1 MLGLSKFAWFAA
13 LSLLVLTSSALAA
26 CGDGKAGTGGGGS
39 STTTP
44 EPEPIPL
51 GLNDVSV
58 LFPLPSSHED
68 PGYLRPADVGARGEL
83 LPRDVYDQIP
93 TFPVVPSEGLLY
105 ARMRVVSLRFDG
117 CSGGPG
123 HCEPEIRLVMQPI
136 NADGSPRDSALH
148 LFYRLDQAS
157 MTQVV
162 DGLRALRALAPEAAV
177 DAPLDVHPALVAQGV
192 QGAYGTELRN
202 LVLQHVGEE
211 NLVRMTFFLR
221 APPVNE
227 VWFFGGFEREA
238 GVLRP
243 MDIVAVGEGNNQRV
257 ILTKTATSYD
267 YDLTPIGIQPEDGRV
282 FYSSAAAEAATP
294 EQREAAMASYL
305 RVENPKTYVP
315 DQLPCAGCHIAGFVT
330 AEASRKHGLDMA
342 SYTNE
347 LHAQPHAARWRGEQ
361 SLLAARLRLVRARA
375 DDRAAHDQRVCRG
388 GRRSRGALPA
398 ARRVGQRALRGL
410 AAARYARSPCAHFA
424 STSSSVPPV
433 YASTSC
439 PTRRQAR
446 ARSCSA
452 CTRPRSTFPRC
463 CSPTASTSSSP
474 RRRSFRGARPPAP

>member
-1 MLGLSKFAWFAA
+1 MSHLGKSAWLAA
-13 LSLLVLTSSALAA
+13 LCSSLLASSVVAA
-26 CGDGKAGTGGGGS
+26 CGDGDAGTGGGGS
-39 STTTP
+39 STSTP

-68 PGYLRPADVGARGEL
+68 PGYLRPSDVGARGEL

-117 CSGGPG
+117 GSGGPG
-123 HCEPEIRLVMQPI
+123 NCEPEIRLVMQPI
-136 NADGSPRDSALH
+136 DADGSPRDSALH

-162 DGLRALRALAPEAAV
+162 DGLRALRALAPEAPV

-202 LVLQHVGEE
+202 LVLQHVGEQ
-211 NLVRMTFFLR
+211 NFIRMTFFLR

-243 MDIVAVGEGNNQRV
+243 MDIVAVGEGTNQRV

-267 YDLTPIGIQPEDGRV
+267 YDLTPIGMQPEDGRV

-305 RVENPKTYVP
+305 RVENPTIYVP
-315 DQLPCAGCHIAGFVT
+315 DQLPCAGCHIAAYVT

-347 LHAQPHAARWRGEQ
+347 RFSSTRDLSQ
-361 SLLAARLRLVRARA
+361 
-375 DDRAAHDQRVCRG
+375 RG
-388 GRRSRGALPA
+388 GA
-398 ARRVGQRALRGL
+398 ANNPSSLRAFGWFGLEPMIAQRTINESAAVVDDLEARYPQRAE
-410 AAARYARSPCAHFA
+410 
-424 STSSSVPPV
+424 
-433 YASTSC
+433 
-439 PTRRQAR
+439 
-446 ARSCSA
+446 
-452 CTRPRSTFPRC
+452 
-463 CSPTASTSSSP
+463 
-474 RRRSFRGARPPAP
+474 